1 MRELIYNVI
10 GKCLLIILF
19 FAQQKWVYIYI
30 YILRVPVALK
40 IHDESMQTAGSFG
53 QTRKSDKLCCQL
65 RASRLPSATG
75 MDVAAWFNVTV
86 GAAAITAERGRVARD
101 LDRIF
106 VPLH

>member
-1 MRELIYNVI
+1 MGI
-10 GKCLLIILF
+10 
-19 FAQQKWVYIYI
+19 YIYI